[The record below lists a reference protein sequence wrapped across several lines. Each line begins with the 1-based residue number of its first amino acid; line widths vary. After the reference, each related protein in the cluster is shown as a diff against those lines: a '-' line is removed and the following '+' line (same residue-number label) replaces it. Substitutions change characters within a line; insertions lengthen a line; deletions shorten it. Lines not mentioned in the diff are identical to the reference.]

1 MRHLGLLDLN
11 EAVQNPGK
19 KLVFS
24 IETELPQEEDL
35 DLIEPLVGSIEAV
48 STGNA
53 LLLKAEFHTKCVLE
67 CARCSEPLEQE
78 ISFTMEDDFGIEGVP
93 SSYAS
98 DGYAEIVSDEP
109 SPLFKG
115 NKLNPDL
122 YARQGL
128 LINIPPQ
135 PLCSYG
141 WDGPC
146 PNAKFHESKSAGG
159 HPAMRQLEQFR
170 HEDKG

>member
-1 MRHLGLLDLN
+1 MKHLGLLDLN
-11 EAVQNPGK
+11 EAVQYPGK

-53 LLLKAEFHTKCVLE
+53 LLLKGHFKTRCVLE
-67 CARCSEPLEQE
+67 CARCSEPLEQDIE
-78 ISFTMEDDFGIEGVP
+78 FSMEDDFLVEGIP

-98 DGYAEIVSDEP
+98 DGYAEVVFEEP
-109 SPLFKG
+109 LPLFKG
-115 NKLNPDL
+115 NQLDVDI

-128 LINIPPQ
+128 IINTPNQ
-135 PLCSYG
+135 PLCAFG

-146 PNAKFHESKSAGG
+146 PNAKFHTQKPESG
-159 HPAMRQLEQFR
+159 HPAMRLLEQFR
-170 HEDKG
+170 HEENE